1 MAAPIPP
8 EYDTDDA
15 DPLVDA
21 PALTAPP
28 PPKSYECTAC
38 LRRVAARVTRC
49 PCCNQIAT
57 WQPSDEP
64 PEVRK
69 FKLARPAP
77 QPSFFGRGLSHV
89 PAGLVSAWMSGG
101 PKVDARISLP
111 GAGAKEAEREGPAK
125 ARPRLLANV
134 EYEKRDRF
142 TTGIIPVDIAF
153 GGKDDPGIP
162 IGASYMLASPPNAG
176 KSSIALRICAA
187 IAQRYGVPVL
197 YVTTP
202 DEMGVDMV
210 AEYARERGIWREYPS
225 AARFLQVAVAE
236 TVEESIALV
245 DEVDAPFYVLDSTN
259 GGLTTSNPTVSGS
272 KDSILLYISKLHAHR
287 CGRKIAKWK
296 EAPGRT
302 GLILAHGTKDGDMS
316 GPLAARHNVDGTFL
330 LEYFDPATG
339 WALEP
344 RARKEW
350 VRLIQEKSRV
360 SPPPPQGLLLAF
372 YTDQKRGPV
381 PAQPS
386 TE

>member
-1 MAAPIPP
+1 MSVPP

-15 DPLVDA
+15 DPLVSA
-21 PALTAPP
+21 PVPTAPP
-28 PPKSYECTAC
+28 PPKSYECAAC

-49 PCCNQIAT
+49 PCCNQIAA

-64 PEVRK
+64 PEVRR
-69 FKLARPAP
+69 FKLARPAT
-77 QPSFFGRGLSHV
+77 SAFSFGRGLSHV
-89 PAGLVSAWMSGG
+89 PPGLVSAWMSGG
-101 PKVDARISLP
+101 VKPDVRVTLP
-111 GAGAKEAEREGPAK
+111 GAEAAPVTRETAKP
-125 ARPRLLANV
+125 RPRLLANV

-142 TTGIIPVDIAF
+142 TTGIVPVDVAF

-162 IGASYMLASPPNAG
+162 MGASYMLASPPNAG
-176 KSSIALRICAA
+176 KSSIALRIAA
-187 IAQRYGVPVL
+187 SICQRYGVPVL

-210 AEYARERGIWREYPS
+210 AEYARERGIWKEYPS
-225 AARFLQVAVAE
+225 AARYLQVVVAE

-259 GGLTTSNPTVSGS
+259 GGLTTTNPTVSGS
-272 KDSILLYISKLHAHR
+272 KDSILLYISKVHGHR
-287 CGRKIAKWK
+287 CGRKVAKWRD
-296 EAPGRT
+296 APLRT

-316 GPLAARHNVDGTFL
+316 GPLGARHNVDGTFL
-330 LEYFDPATG
+330 LEYFDPRTG
-339 WALEP
+339 FALEP
-344 RARKEW
+344 RYRREW

-360 SPPPPQGLLLAF
+360 APPPPPDMILAF

-381 PAQPS
+381 PAQVS